1 MKKVWHYLVK
11 HVKEDFHAA
20 HYAVVLIILTASLAF
35 NYTVDFEDRYLD
47 TLPPIKRLLAYFA
60 MYTTLF
66 YATVLSSAFFTKS
79 SPFRSRKFW
88 IISLAGLVCLSV
100 DAGAPF
106 LNWMLAGNIPNQLY
120 IWAFKVLNNL
130 MSFFIVFIPIII
142 LHRCIETNDRSLY
155 GLKRQ
160 AFDAKPYFTMLLI
173 MLPLMIIVSFQSGFQ
188 KQYPMYHPTQA
199 HEYLGV
205 GEWFTVLSYEIAYG
219 LDFITVEYLFRGLFV
234 IGLAPFLNRSG
245 VLAMAVIY
253 CSLHFGKPAGEA
265 ISSIFGGYIL
275 GVVAYETKSV
285 WGGVIVHVG
294 IAWLMEII
302 GFAHKFL

>member
-1 MKKVWHYLVK
+1 M
-11 HVKEDFHAA
+11 
-20 HYAVVLIILTASLAF
+20 T
-35 NYTVDFEDRYLD
+35 
-47 TLPPIKRLLAYFA
+47 
-60 MYTTLF
+60 
-66 YATVLSSAFFTKS
+66 
-79 SPFRSRKFW
+79 
-88 IISLAGLVCLSV
+88 GLVCLSV

-106 LNWMLAGNIPNQLY
+106 LHWLLAGNIPNQLY

-130 MSFFIVFIPIII
+130 MSFFIVFLPIVLLHKII
-142 LHRCIETNDRSLY
+142 ENDDVRY
-155 GLKRQ
+155 GLKPK
-160 AFDAKPYFTMLLI
+160 AFDARPYFTMLLI
-173 MLPLMIIVSFQSGFQ
+173 MLPLLITVSFQSGFQ
-188 KQYPMYHPTQA
+188 KQYPMYYPTRA

-205 GEWFTVLSYEIAYG
+205 DEWFTVLTYELAYG

-234 IGLAPFLNRSG
+234 IGLAPFLGRSG

-294 IAWLMEII
+294 IAWLMELI
-302 GFAHKFL
+302 GYLQKTL